1 MKMIR
6 PALGLICLA
15 FGSCSFFAAGAT
27 AGPGASLPTVHVNA
41 QATSGAMRIE
51 AQATGAFA
59 YKTSQPNDRMLVVDL
74 PGVSST
80 DAPNA
85 QAFATGA
92 VAGYR
97 VVSYGSGA
105 TAGVRLEIVLAEPT
119 EPRVERSSDHSLTLI
134 FDAIGAEGTRLT
146 RAVAVVHG
154 TPAKI
159 SHVDVLQQNGSP
171 VLKISAQ
178 GDLHYHTTRLMNPDR
193 LVLDFAD
200 ATLATAGATMPSD
213 VDIVRSVH
221 IGQFQPGV
229 ARVVIGLDHWT
240 RYRVLESKDGL
251 SVTFDNGAATRAT
264 EETASREAAPAQKS
278 AASASVP
285 LPAWLTQPDAALAS
299 PKQNS
304 TGTQQV
310 AAQPAASQVSTSSA
324 VPADNN
330 AMQPTQMQQQ
340 SGMPMGTQAPKFT
353 GEPINVNFK
362 DVDLKDFFRLIH
374 EISGLNVVLDPSVH
388 GNLTLVLD
396 NVPWDQAL
404 DIVLKNNNLAKQ
416 LDGNVLRIA
425 TQDTLKNEAESRA
438 SLQKAEAQ
446 AVEPVTFTRQLNYA
460 KVGMVSAGAGGAA
473 GGKPIELLLKAF
485 LSPRGDI
492 VADQR
497 TNQLIIR
504 DIPSVIPTIDNI
516 LRQLDKKSPQV
527 EIDARI
533 VAASRQFAQDIG
545 VQLAAA
551 VGNSSYA
558 LGGNQ
563 STGTSPIIHSGP
575 VSLGQTATPNQMPFI
590 SNLPAV
596 APTSGLSL
604 GFNSGSFALDVIL
617 SAAESKGAGKV
628 LSRPKV
634 VTQNNYKGTV
644 KQGEQIPIQ
653 TTVNNTISTQY
664 IDAVLELDVTP
675 QITADGTISMLV
687 HLENTAI
694 DPGVP
699 AILGQPALSTQ
710 SVDNQVVVRDGAT
723 VMLGGVMITQ
733 QNNQINQVP
742 LLGSIPVIGNLFK
755 EHSVKISSS
764 ELLFF
769 LTPRIVDN

>member
-15 FGSCSFFAAGAT
+15 LGSCSFFAAGAA

-134 FDAIGAEGTRLT
+134 FDASGAEGTRLT

-178 GDLHYHTTRLMNPDR
+178 GDLHYHATRLMNPDR

-304 TGTQQV
+304 TGTQQI
-310 AAQPAASQVSTSSA
+310 AAQPAASQVSTDHRSSSCRQQHDA
-324 VPADNN
+324 ADADATAARHANGH
-330 AMQPTQMQQQ
+330 A
-340 SGMPMGTQAPKFT
+340 SS
-353 GEPINVNFK
+353 
-362 DVDLKDFFRLIH
+362 
-374 EISGLNVVLDPSVH
+374 EIYG
-388 GNLTLVLD
+388 
-396 NVPWDQAL
+396 
-404 DIVLKNNNLAKQ
+404 
-416 LDGNVLRIA
+416 R
-425 TQDTLKNEAESRA
+425 
-438 SLQKAEAQ
+438 
-446 AVEPVTFTRQLNYA
+446 
-460 KVGMVSAGAGGAA
+460 
-473 GGKPIELLLKAF
+473 
-485 LSPRGDI
+485 
-492 VADQR
+492 ADQR
-497 TNQLIIR
+497 
-504 DIPSVIPTIDNI
+504 
-516 LRQLDKKSPQV
+516 
-527 EIDARI
+527 
-533 VAASRQFAQDIG
+533 QFQRCR
-545 VQLAAA
+545 
-551 VGNSSYA
+551 
-558 LGGNQ
+558 
-563 STGTSPIIHSGP
+563 PER
-575 VSLGQTATPNQMPFI
+575 F
-590 SNLPAV
+590 LPADSRNQRIERSARSIGTRKSHAGV
-596 APTSGLSL
+596 GQRTVGSGARYRIEEQQSCE
-604 GFNSGSFALDVIL
+604 
-617 SAAESKGAGKV
+617 AA
-628 LSRPKV
+628 
-634 VTQNNYKGTV
+634 
-644 KQGEQIPIQ
+644 
-653 TTVNNTISTQY
+653 
-664 IDAVLELDVTP
+664 
-675 QITADGTISMLV
+675 
-687 HLENTAI
+687 
-694 DPGVP
+694 
-699 AILGQPALSTQ
+699 
-710 SVDNQVVVRDGAT
+710 
-723 VMLGGVMITQ
+723 
-733 QNNQINQVP
+733 
-742 LLGSIPVIGNLFK
+742 
-755 EHSVKISSS
+755 
-764 ELLFF
+764 
-769 LTPRIVDN
+769 